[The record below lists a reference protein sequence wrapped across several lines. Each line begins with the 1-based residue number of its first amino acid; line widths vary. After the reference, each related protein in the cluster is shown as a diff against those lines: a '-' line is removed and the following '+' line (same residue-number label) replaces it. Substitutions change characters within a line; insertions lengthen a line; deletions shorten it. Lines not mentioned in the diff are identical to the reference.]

1 MSDQVVRAMTVD
13 GAFRVIAAISTE
25 TVRGA
30 LAAQATGDELG
41 LRLGELMTAAVLVR
55 ETTQPARRVQLLWRD
70 RRGGTL
76 VADALPD
83 GANRGIVNPG
93 DDADVLPGGDH
104 ILQVHYTLPN
114 TALHQGVVSIP
125 AGEDMSSALM
135 RYLHQSEQI
144 LSMTA
149 VAALPGPG
157 GVRVAGGYVIQ
168 LLPEATRDTIDQ
180 MTDHVGNL
188 EPIAT
193 LIEGRA
199 RTPRELIAAIMGSLD
214 YQELAA
220 SELRFGCTCS
230 EARVMSS
237 ILTLPE
243 DQVEAMLGGDPL
255 EVRCDAC
262 GRMYR
267 IEIDALRAFRDDRTY
282 PRGSHGTG
290 SPA

>member
-1 MSDQVVRAMTVD
+1 MTID
-13 GAFRVIAAISTE
+13 GAFRVIAAITTD

-41 LRLGELMTAAVLVR
+41 LRLGELMTGAVLVR

-76 VADALPD
+76 VADALAD
-83 GANRGIVNPG
+83 GSNRGIVNPG
-93 DDADVLPGGDH
+93 EDAAVLPGGDH
-104 ILQVHYTLPN
+104 LLQVHYTLPN
-114 TALHQGVVSIP
+114 AAMHQGVVAIP

-168 LLPEATRDTIDQ
+168 LLPEATRETIDV

-188 EPIAT
+188 DPIST
-193 LIEGRA
+193 LIEGGTTTA
-199 RTPRELIAAIMGSLD
+199 RDVIKTIMGDFD
-214 YQELAA
+214 YEELAA
-220 SELRFGCTCS
+220 SELRFGCTCN
-230 EARVMSS
+230 EARVTAS

-243 DQVEAMLGGDPL
+243 EEVEAMLGGDPL

-267 IEIDALRAFRDDRTY
+267 IETAALREARDRKEL
-282 PRGSHGTG
+282 R
-290 SPA
+290 A